1 MAETEK
7 KAKNPLG
14 KRIDL
19 AQAFREKPT
28 LDFIFPGFLS
38 NTVGVIVAPGSTGKS
53 MLALQLLISV
63 ALGRDI
69 FGLFPDNTVIPA
81 GRVMLINV
89 EDPEEIIHSRLHQF
103 GGILNNEDIAE
114 LIEKLDVYSLQGS
127 GFTISQKVS
136 GGVLQQSPSFLGA
149 INAIK
154 EASPRLVVWD
164 TMNRLAGGA
173 EENSNSE
180 MGQVMSYLEQLNKQ
194 ASCSSLIVHHS
205 SKAAALQGQGG
216 LQQAGRGASAVTDNA
231 RFQINLSGLTKE
243 KAEELGY
250 SEDARRTWV
259 CMTYAKI
266 NYGAPLP
273 DTWLRREVGGTLTGQ
288 TLDPEEHATQMGLKP
303 KNNKKSKNNKNGR
316 VGL

>member
-1 MAETEK
+1 MSDNEK
-7 KAKNPLG
+7 KPKSPLG

-19 AQAFREKPT
+19 AQAFREKPV
-28 LDFIFPGFLS
+28 LDFVFPGYLS

-69 FGLFPDNTVIPA
+69 FGLFPDGTVIPA
-81 GRVMLINV
+81 GRVILINV
-89 EDPEEIIHSRLHQF
+89 EDPEEIIHSRIHQF
-103 GGILNNEDIAE
+103 GGILNQDDIAE

-136 GGVLQQSPSFLGA
+136 GGVLQQSLSFLDA
-149 INAIK
+149 ISAIK

-194 ASCSSLIVHHS
+194 VGCSSLIVHHS

-231 RFQINLSGLTKE
+231 RFQINLSGLSKE
-243 KAEELGY
+243 RAEELGY
-250 SEDARRTWV
+250 DEDGRRKWV

-266 NYGAPLP
+266 NYGAPLS
-273 DTWLRREVGGTLTGQ
+273 DTWLRREAGGTLTGQ
-288 TLDPEEHATQMGLKP
+288 TLDPEEHAEHFGLRP
-303 KNNKKSKNNKNGR
+303 KNNKSRKNKS
-316 VGL
+316 VI